1 MGIFNIDLQT
11 NVQPQQAVTD
21 QSTGTALGGL
31 SNLLSSLG
39 DLKDAQDT
47 KARREAPTYTEVKDR
62 KGSS

>member
-47 KARREAPTYTEVKDR
+47 KGTER
-62 KGSS
+62 SSYLY